1 MMLEVN
7 QFRKRYNQHLVLEIS
22 ELRISEGIHWFVG
35 KNGSGKSTFFKSL
48 AGIIP
53 FEGSLLF
60 QNMSP
65 HEQKCKFLLNYS
77 EAEPKYPD
85 FVTAKDILTFI
96 AYAKKAPSGQLA
108 DLVSHFGVVDYW
120 ENNIGT
126 YSSGMLK
133 KVSLVSGFLGRPQ
146 LIILDEPFI
155 LVDAASID
163 NLYEIVARTQA
174 EHGTS
179 FFLSS
184 HQDLLPE
191 KLKIDSVFIVDN
203 KTIVKK

>member
-1 MMLEVN
+1 M
-7 QFRKRYNQHLVLEIS
+7 
-22 ELRISEGIHWFVG
+22 
-35 KNGSGKSTFFKSL
+35 T
-48 AGIIP
+48 
-53 FEGSLLF
+53 
-60 QNMSP
+60 P
-65 HEQKCKFLLNYS
+65 HEQQCKFLVNYS

-85 FVTAKDILTFI
+85 FVTAKDILKFI
-96 AYAKKAPSGQLA
+96 AYSQKSPNGQLE
-108 DLVSHFGVVDYW
+108 DLVAHFGVVDYW

-163 NLYEIVARTQA
+163 KLYEIVARTQV
-174 EHGTS
+174 EYGTS

-191 KLKIDSVFIVDN
+191 KLKLDSVFTVDN

>member
-1 MMLEVN
+1 MLIVDR
-7 QFRKRYNQHLVLEIS
+7 FRKEYNNHVVLDIPS
-22 ELRISEGIHWFVG
+22 LSIAEGIHWFVG

-53 FEGSLLF
+53 FQGEILF
-60 QNMSP
+60 ESFAPSQV
-65 HEQKCKFLLNYS
+65 ECKFLINYS

-85 FVTAKDILTFI
+85 FVTAKDILKFI
-96 AYAKKAPSGQLA
+96 AYAKKSPEGQLEQ
-108 DLVSHFGVVDYW
+108 LVGHFSVDEYW
-120 ENNIGT
+120 ENNVGT

-133 KVSLVSGFLGRPQ
+133 KVSLVSGFLGKPQ

-155 LVDAASID
+155 LVDAVSIEK
-163 NLYEIVARTQA
+163 LYDIISQTHSQF
-174 EHGTS
+174 GTS

-191 KLKIDSVFIVDN
+191 KLKIDSVLMVDN
-203 KTIVKK
+203 KTIIEK

>member
-1 MMLEVN
+1 MLEVN
-7 QFRKRYNQHLVLEIS
+7 RFRKEYNNHVVLDIPS
-22 ELRISEGIHWFVG
+22 LSIAQGIHWFVG

-53 FEGSLLF
+53 FQGEILF
-60 QNMSP
+60 DSFVP
-65 HEQKCKFLLNYS
+65 SEVACKFLINYS

-85 FVTAKDILTFI
+85 FVSAKDILKFI
-96 AYAKKAPSGQLA
+96 AYAKKSPSGQLEQ
-108 DLVSHFGVVDYW
+108 LVSHFGVDDYW
-120 ENNIGT
+120 ENNVGT

-133 KVSLVSGFLGRPQ
+133 KVSLVSGFLGKPQ

-155 LVDAASID
+155 LVDAVSIEK
-163 NLYEIVARTQA
+163 LYDLVSKTHSEF
-174 EHGTS
+174 GTS

-191 KLKIDSVFIVDN
+191 KLQLDSVLIVDN
-203 KTIVKK
+203 KTIIQK

>member
-7 QFRKRYNQHLVLEIS
+7 EFRKKYNQNLVLEIPQLS
-22 ELRISEGIHWFVG
+22 ISEGIHWFVG
-35 KNGSGKSTFFKSL
+35 QNGSGKSTFFKSL

-60 QNMSP
+60 QNITP
-65 HEQKCKFLLNYS
+65 HEQQCKFLVNYS

-85 FVTAKDILTFI
+85 FLTAKDILKFI
-96 AYAKKAPSGQLA
+96 AYSKKAPVGQLE
-108 DLVSHFGVVDYW
+108 DLVAHFGVLDYW
-120 ENNIGT
+120 ENNVGT

-163 NLYEIVARTQA
+163 RLYETVARTQA
-174 EHGTS
+174 EYGTS

-191 KLKIDSVFIVDN
+191 KLKIDSVLIVDN

>member
-1 MMLEVN
+1 
-7 QFRKRYNQHLVLEIS
+7 LV
-22 ELRISEGIHWFVG
+22 
-35 KNGSGKSTFFKSL
+35 
-48 AGIIP
+48 A
-53 FEGSLLF
+53 
-60 QNMSP
+60 
-65 HEQKCKFLLNYS
+65 
-77 EAEPKYPD
+77 
-85 FVTAKDILTFI
+85 
-96 AYAKKAPSGQLA
+96 
-108 DLVSHFGVVDYW
+108 HFGVVDYW

-155 LVDAASID
+155 LVDTASID
-163 NLYEIVARTQA
+163 RLYETVSRTQA
-174 EHGTS
+174 EYGTS

-191 KLKIDSVFIVDN
+191 KLKLDSVLIVDN

>member
-7 QFRKRYNQHLVLEIS
+7 EFRKKYNQNLVLEIPQLS
-22 ELRISEGIHWFVG
+22 ISEGIHWFVG

-60 QNMSP
+60 QNMTP
-65 HEQKCKFLLNYS
+65 HEQQCKFLVNYS

-85 FVTAKDILTFI
+85 FVTAKDILKFI
-96 AYAKKAPSGQLA
+96 AYSKKAPNGQLE
-108 DLVSHFGVVDYW
+108 DLVAHFGVVDYW
-120 ENNIGT
+120 ENNIAT

-163 NLYEIVARTQA
+163 KLYEIVASTQV
-174 EHGTS
+174 EYGTS

-191 KLKIDSVFIVDN
+191 KLKLDSVFTVDN